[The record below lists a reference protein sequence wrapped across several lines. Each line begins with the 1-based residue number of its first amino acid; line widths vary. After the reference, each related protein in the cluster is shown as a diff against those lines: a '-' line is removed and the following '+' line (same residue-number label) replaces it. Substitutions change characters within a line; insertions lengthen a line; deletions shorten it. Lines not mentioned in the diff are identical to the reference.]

1 MGPCIV
7 SVGKVQGTGVAC
19 RIWYGLWSAE
29 GEDVV
34 WLTGLRVVPRRDTRS
49 VVNVVP
55 VARVKPHPVHGN
67 PIRTHSDLVLCRVDE
82 LVALAELRVCAC
94 VRVWVGERGV
104 VVVSA

>member
-55 VARVKPHPVHGN
+55 VARVKPHPVNLHAVAD
-67 PIRTHSDLVLCRVDE
+67 SDLVTQRKRG
-82 LVALAELRVCAC
+82 VAAEQLHLEQQLRVEVGR
-94 VRVWVGERGV
+94 VRRALVRN
-104 VVVSA
+104 S